1 MNSAMHSQA
10 PVDQVTQLIKQV
22 ADENG
27 LEVEAQLDAAR
38 MGSLNLPSQQE
49 ATASTKDD
57 ELDRR
62 FVVLCSS
69 DICTVYYLCGRVFY
83 LI

>member
-1 MNSAMHSQA
+1 MQVMEGSMNSAMHSQA
-10 PVDQVTQLIKQV
+10 PTDQVEQLIKQV

-38 MGSLNLPSQQE
+38 AESLNLPSQKE

-62 FVVLCSS
+62 FVVACCSA
-69 DICTVYYLCGRVFY
+69 LK
-83 LI
+83 